1 MKNTTMIFMP
11 TPEPACKLLL
21 GDERRFEINNMI
33 ERKERCNKPSENAEA
48 LLLRKVFGL
57 PK

>member
-1 MKNTTMIFMP
+1 MIFMP